1 MPFQCSNRLLVDKA
15 SSNAPN
21 IEGVNANISYSVPDE
36 VPFSIDHFSG
46 KIVTKTSLDFE
57 TNQVFYVPVTAKDG
71 GVVPRSASATATI
84 FVQESV
90 VKMNAIDFNELSRSI
105 RKDNLINFQWHKTE
119 FSNFPSYKIQKK
131 NINYNLPSGCG
142 R

>member
-1 MPFQCSNRLLVDKA
+1 MQLFIYGTLVRFLGSEKIIMKTFLVLIEFKWYLINGIGQQMPFQCSNRLLVDKA
-15 SSNAPN
+15 SPNAPN

-90 VKMNAIDFNELSRSI
+90 VKMNAIDFN
-105 RKDNLINFQWHKTE
+105 
-119 FSNFPSYKIQKK
+119 
-131 NINYNLPSGCG
+131 
-142 R
+142 